1 MLVLRKMASLSLIIS
16 LLLITGCGGG
26 SGGSDSPVEGLKAPK
41 KVSAVEAKD

>member
-1 MLVLRKMASLSLIIS
+1 MASLSLIIS
-16 LLLITGCGGG
+16 LLLITGCGG